1 MTIVDKCCRMILSN
15 KKEYHERKAI
25 IVADLEIESKTTIRS
40 NRIYFDEG
48 NDDFKDFVSFSVYYN
63 SAKMSA
69 YNLKYNIEYNG
80 FQFGKDPN
88 EPSKNDTE
96 YRYMKRKYPLLNS
109 MYLNDAL
116 KEADG
121 LIKSQIELFKL
132 EKEKKQIQLDTITE
146 KRKKLVDRLEDFERI
161 KKQILNRSKKIK
173 NGESLLGLK
182 FPTYKGAHHGLKD
195 TNKNT
200 FFIED
205 REVSLAEYES
215 YIDSKIKT
223 LRRNV
228 GLMKVSIEH
237 KTAVLN
243 KLEKP
248 KKVCFGGK
256 KLFKAQYTK
265 FHNHNLWKREFYFNK
280 YNTMTLSGRAD
291 VEGGNTRI
299 RYDEKDHT
307 LKVPYCDRNGN
318 KKVVFLKNVLFPSGQ
333 DLIDNYIR
341 NQNNALKNKSAER
354 MPICYTFIIK
364 YDKNW
369 RPYVVVHATLSLPK
383 KNHVKKS

>member
-1 MTIVDKCCRMILSN
+1 
-15 KKEYHERKAI
+15 
-25 IVADLEIESKTTIRS
+25 
-40 NRIYFDEG
+40 
-48 NDDFKDFVSFSVYYN
+48 
-63 SAKMSA
+63 MSA

-121 LIKSQIELFKL
+121 LIKSQIELLKL

-173 NGESLLGLK
+173 NGESLLGVK
-182 FPTYKGAHHGLKD
+182 FQTYQGAHHGLKD

-200 FFIED
+200 FFIEE
-205 REVSLAEYES
+205 REVSLDEYES
-215 YIDSKIKT
+215 YIDSKIKA

-237 KTAVLN
+237 KTATLN
-243 KLEKP
+243 KLENQKRYVLVV
-248 KKVCFGGK
+248 KNFSK
-256 KLFKAQYTK
+256 
-265 FHNHNLWKREFYFNK
+265 HNIQ
-280 YNTMTLSGRAD
+280 S
-291 VEGGNTRI
+291 
-299 RYDEKDHT
+299 
-307 LKVPYCDRNGN
+307 
-318 KKVVFLKNVLFPSGQ
+318 
-333 DLIDNYIR
+333 
-341 NQNNALKNKSAER
+341 
-354 MPICYTFIIK
+354 FIIRIFG
-364 YDKNW
+364 NESSI
-369 RPYVVVHATLSLPK
+369 LI
-383 KNHVKKS
+383 NIIQ